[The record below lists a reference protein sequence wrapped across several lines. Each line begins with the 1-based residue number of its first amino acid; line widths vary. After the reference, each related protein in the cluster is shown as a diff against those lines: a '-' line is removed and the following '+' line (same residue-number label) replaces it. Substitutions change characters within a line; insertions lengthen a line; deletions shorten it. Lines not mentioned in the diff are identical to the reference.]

1 MIAIILALVAVV
13 GYLEAA
19 NQHGD
24 AQGAQFWGG
33 RPVPAEVI
41 REVDRVGP
49 PPVQR
54 FGFRFD
60 EVGRE

>member
-1 MIAIILALVAVV
+1 MIAILLALVAVV

-24 AQGAQFWGG
+24 AQVAQFWGG

-49 PPVQR
+49 PVQR
-54 FGFRFD
+54 FGVDFADLRK
-60 EVGRE
+60 